1 MRALLGL
8 LVFAIVVVC
17 FVDGWKPSSTRNR
30 HENQD
35 LPEATVGLIVPHTSF
50 EVRGYNKSI
59 MKAVNGLR
67 KIRLADASGLTF
79 LNKYKFTPN
88 QVKTVLM
95 KLTPSP
101 TGTDQINIKYFSS
114 HFSSFRDENDNRIE
128 FSIVRGKKKKI
139 FESDCGKMCVNYTLE
154 RMSNN
159 RLRNQAFCM
168 ENTGL
173 NSK

>member
-128 FSIVRGKKKKI
+128 FSIVREKKKENI
-139 FESDCGKMCVNYTLE
+139 RE
-154 RMSNN
+154 
-159 RLRNQAFCM
+159 RLRKNVCQLYSRK
-168 ENTGL
+168 NV
-173 NSK
+173 